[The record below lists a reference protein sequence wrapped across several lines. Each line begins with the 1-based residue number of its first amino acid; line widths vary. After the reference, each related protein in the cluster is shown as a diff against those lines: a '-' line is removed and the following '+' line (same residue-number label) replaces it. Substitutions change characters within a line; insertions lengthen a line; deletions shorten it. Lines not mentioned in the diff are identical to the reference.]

1 MPLTIPSIARNA
13 GPSFPVLSCEATPE
27 EATFLNLPS
36 FSDSLALGDWE
47 LKQHNQLHRHY
58 YIAQQNTRQKLN
70 EVAN

>member
-36 FSDSLALGDWE
+36 FSDSLALGDW
-47 LKQHNQLHRHY
+47 
-58 YIAQQNTRQKLN
+58 KLEHATSLTLLYSSTNHKTEFN